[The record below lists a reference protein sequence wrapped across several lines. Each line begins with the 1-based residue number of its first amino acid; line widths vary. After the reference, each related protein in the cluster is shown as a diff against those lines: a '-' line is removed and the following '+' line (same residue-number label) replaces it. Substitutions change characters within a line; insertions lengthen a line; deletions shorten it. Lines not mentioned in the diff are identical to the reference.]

1 MLHPAPSLRRIA
13 LLVCIASACWHAAFA
28 SDLDV
33 RVYTDDRHPVAI
45 QPGITVKVTKL
56 DEAQR
61 LLSDLSANLPTDPS
75 QAAAMARQRLAHGGA
90 NWQSRMQQ
98 ASQGVADAW
107 SLGIA
112 KVPAVVVNGRYVVY
126 GETDVGKA
134 LQLIDQY
141 RKAHP

>member
-1 MLHPAPSLRRIA
+1 MLHPAPSLRRMA
-13 LLVCIASACWHAAFA
+13 LLVCIASACCHAALA

-33 RVYTDDRHPVAI
+33 RVYTDDLHPVLV
-45 QPGITVKVTKL
+45 QPGITVKVFKL

-75 QAAAMARQRLAHGGA
+75 QAAAVARQRLAQGGT
-90 NWQSRMQQ
+90 NWQARMKQ
-98 ASQGVADAW
+98 ASQVVTDAW
-107 SLGIA
+107 SLGIT
-112 KVPAVVVNGRYVVY
+112 KVPAVVVDGRYVVY

-141 RKAHP
+141 RRAHP

>member
-1 MLHPAPSLRRIA
+1 MALPA
-13 LLVCIASACWHAAFA
+13 CIASACWHAALA

-33 RVYTDDRHPVAI
+33 RVYTDDLHPVAS
-45 QPGITVKVTKL
+45 QPGITVKVFKL
-56 DEAQR
+56 DETQR
-61 LLSDLSANLPTDPS
+61 LLSNLSANLPTDPS
-75 QAAAMARQRLAHGGA
+75 QAAAIARQRLAQGGA
-90 NWQSRMQQ
+90 NWQARMQQ

-134 LQLIDQY
+134 LQLIEQY
-141 RKAHP
+141 RRAHP